1 MEHDP
6 HEDMAAILYPSDLYY
21 ILSLVPGIGKLEHDL
36 HEDVAAGSSLL
47 PLPSVHIGHGL
58 LPQGVPP
65 RLADRYIRKQEEKF
79 TRKIIF
85 VFPIFFSFS
94 SCSFSFL
101 FSFFFFSL
109 FSFLLLLLFF
119 ARLFSF
125 LLPPSLIHVVYFV
138 RVFLSMS

>member
-1 MEHDP
+1 
-6 HEDMAAILYPSDLYY
+6 MAAILYPSDLYY

-101 FSFFFFSL
+101 FSFFLFSL
-109 FSFLLLLLFF
+109 FSFLFPPSPSL
-119 ARLFSF
+119 LFSF
-125 LLPPSLIHVVYFV
+125 IFFPPSSFLNSCC
-138 RVFLSMS
+138 VFRSSFFYP

>member
-1 MEHDP
+1 
-6 HEDMAAILYPSDLYY
+6 MAAILYPSDLYY

-85 VFPIFFSFS
+85 LFPSAPSLFFSPFFSF
-94 SCSFSFL
+94 L
-101 FSFFFFSL
+101 FSL
-109 FSFLLLLLFF
+109 FSFLFPPSPSL
-119 ARLFSF
+119 LFSF
-125 LLPPSLIHVVYFV
+125 IFFPPSSFLNSCCVFRSSFFIHELMKVDGA
-138 RVFLSMS
+138 